1 MMTTLVTRKRILET
15 ALRLFNEF
23 GTAAVSTNRI
33 AAEAGISPGN
43 LYYHYRNKEE
53 IIRALLEDLLA
64 AFEAFWLLPQGRQL
78 VLRDLQ
84 TLLSNTFEVQWRYR
98 FLSRELVALIRYD
111 HLLAQRYQEN
121 YQRRMQQQ
129 RTFAQ
134 HLIDAHVLRPLR
146 EAELTEVLTACWII
160 TENWLTFLESSGQP
174 ITYEQFQAGSPVIA
188 RVLHPY
194 LIER

>member
-1 MMTTLVTRKRILET
+1 MMTTLATRKRILET

-53 IIRALLEDLLA
+53 IIRALVEDLLA

-78 VLRDLQ
+78 VLGDLQ
-84 TLLSNTFEVQWRYR
+84 SLLSNTFEVQWRYR
-98 FLSRELVALIRYD
+98 FLSRELVALIRSD

-129 RTFAQ
+129 RAFAQ

-146 EAELTEVLTACWII
+146 EGELTEVLTACWII

-174 ITYEQFQAGSPVIA
+174 ITYEQFQAGSQVIA
-188 RVLHPY
+188 RVLQPY
-194 LIER
+194 LTER

>member
-1 MMTTLVTRKRILET
+1 MTTSATRKRILEA

-23 GTAAVSTNRI
+23 GTAAISTNRI

-53 IIRALLEDLLA
+53 IIRALVEDLLA
-64 AFEAFWLLPQGRQL
+64 AFEAFWLLPEGRQL
-78 VLRDLQ
+78 VLGDLQ
-84 TLLSNTFEVQWRYR
+84 TLLSHTFEVQWRYR
-98 FLSRELVALIRYD
+98 FLSRELVALIRSD

-134 HLIDAHVLRPLR
+134 HLIDAHVLHPLR

-174 ITYEQFQAGSPVIA
+174 ITYEQFQAGSQVIA
-188 RVLHPY
+188 RLLHPY